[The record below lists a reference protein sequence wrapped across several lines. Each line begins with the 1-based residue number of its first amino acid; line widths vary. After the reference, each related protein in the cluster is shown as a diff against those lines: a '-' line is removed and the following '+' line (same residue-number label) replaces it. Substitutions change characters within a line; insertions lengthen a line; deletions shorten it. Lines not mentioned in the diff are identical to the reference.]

1 MKNLSKEIVKAALNN
16 GKHLPDVAGFSI
28 PERVLQFGTGVLLR
42 GLPDYFIDKANK
54 KGVFNGRIV
63 VVKSTSHGGSEAFD
77 TQDGLFTHLIRGIS
91 NGKAVDEMHINSS
104 ISRVVA
110 ATQDW
115 EAILG
120 VAEDPYVD
128 IVISNTTEVGIT
140 LMDESI
146 FENPPATFPGKLL
159 AVLFH
164 RYKYFNGDVAKG
176 MVIVPTELIPDNGTL
191 LKSVC
196 MELAALNKLDK
207 DFIHWL
213 DTCNYFCD
221 SLVDRIVPGKLSK
234 EQQTWLEE
242 KAGYTD
248 DLAILSE
255 PYALWAIEA
264 THPEVYK
271 RLSFAG
277 VNPEVVLAPD
287 INKFR
292 QLKLHLL
299 NGTHTFCCGLAILC
313 GFQTVKE
320 ALNNEDFLSYIS
332 HLLNEEMI
340 PGVTDENISL
350 EDAEQFASRVIDRFR
365 NPFIDHYW
373 QSIALNFSAK
383 MKMRNLPLLLSY
395 MERNV
400 TVPTKMALGFSA
412 MLVYLHSTLEIN
424 GKFYSSR
431 DGKEYEIQ
439 DDKVPLLNKDWV
451 QGNYYTTATKLLSE
465 SSVWGMD
472 LNKLSGFTDAV
483 AECIEQLKTHNPRQV
498 ISGALKKEKQ
508 ERV

>member
-1 MKNLSKEIVKAALNN
+1 MKNLSKAIVKGTSEN
-16 GKHLPDVAGFSI
+16 GTHLPDMAIFSL
-28 PERVLQFGTGVLLR
+28 PEKVLQFGAGVLLR

-54 KGVFNGRIV
+54 QGVFNGRVV
-63 VVKSTSHGGSEAFD
+63 VVKSTSQGSSEAFD
-77 TQDGLFTHLIRGIS
+77 KQDGLFTHLIRGIS
-91 NGKAVDEMHINSS
+91 NGKDVDEMLINSS

-110 ATQDW
+110 ATQEW
-115 EAILG
+115 NTILA
-120 VAEDPYVD
+120 VAVDPNVD

-140 LMDESI
+140 LIDESV
-146 FENPPATFPGKLL
+146 FTNPPASFPGKLL
-159 AVLFH
+159 SVLHH
-164 RYKYFNGDVAKG
+164 RFTFFKGDVSKG

-207 DFIHWL
+207 DFIFWL

-234 EQQTWLEE
+234 GQQTWLEE
-242 KAGYTD
+242 NAGYTD
-248 DLAILSE
+248 ELAILSE
-255 PYALWAIEA
+255 PYALWAIESS
-264 THPEVYK
+264 HPEVYN
-271 RLSFAG
+271 RLSFAT
-277 VNPEVVLAPD
+277 VNPEVVLSPN

-320 ALNNEDFLSYIS
+320 ALNNNDFLSYIR

-340 PGVTDENISL
+340 PGVLDENISL

-365 NPFIDHYW
+365 NPYIDHYW
-373 QSIALNFSAK
+373 QSIALNFSTK

-395 MERNV
+395 MMRNE
-400 TVPTKMALGFSA
+400 TVPSKMALGFSA
-412 MLVYLHSTLEIN
+412 MLVCLQSTYEIN
-424 GKFYSSR
+424 GKFYSCR
-431 DGKEYEIQ
+431 DGMDYEIQ
-439 DDKVPLLNKDWV
+439 DDNVPLLNKDWV
-451 QGNYYTTATKLLSE
+451 NGNYYSTATKLLSE

-472 LNKLSGFTDAV
+472 LNKLPGFTEAV
-483 AECIEQLKTHNPRQV
+483 AECIKQLKTHNPRHV
-498 ISGALKKEKQ
+498 LSGVLKQEKQ
-508 ERV
+508 

>member
-1 MKNLSKEIVKAALNN
+1 MKNLSKAIIDAASNN
-16 GKHLPDVAGFSI
+16 GKHLPDVASFSI

-54 KGVFNGRIV
+54 QGVFNGRVV

-91 NGKAVDEMHINSS
+91 NGKTVDEMLINSS
-104 ISRVVA
+104 ISRVVT
-110 ATQDW
+110 ATQEW
-115 EAILG
+115 NAILA

-128 IVISNTTEVGIT
+128 IVVSNTTEVGIT
-140 LMDESI
+140 LIDESI
-146 FENPPATFPGKLL
+146 FENPPASFPGKLL
-159 AVLFH
+159 AVLHH
-164 RYKYFNGDVAKG
+164 RFVHFKGDTTKG

-196 MELAALNKLDK
+196 MELALLNKLDN

-242 KAGYTD
+242 KTGYKD

-264 THPEVYK
+264 SHPEVYK
-271 RLSFAG
+271 RLSFAE

-313 GFQTVKE
+313 GFQTVKD
-320 ALNNEDFLSYIS
+320 ALNDEDFLTYINQ
-332 HLLNEEMI
+332 LLNDEMI
-340 PGVTDENISL
+340 PGVADENISI
-350 EDAEQFASRVIDRFR
+350 EDAEQFASRVVDRFR
-365 NPFIDHYW
+365 NPSIDHYW

-395 MERNV
+395 MERSEL
-400 TVPTKMALGFSA
+400 VPTKMALGFSS
-412 MLVYLHSTLEIN
+412 MLVYLHSTKEIN

-431 DGKEYEIQ
+431 YGKDYEIQ

-451 QGNYYTTATKLLSE
+451 NGDYFTTATKLLNE

-472 LNKLSGFTDAV
+472 LNKLPGFTEAV
-483 AECIEQLKTHNPRQV
+483 AEYIELLETHNPRQV
-498 ISGALKKEKQ
+498 LSGALKLEKQ
-508 ERV
+508 ESV